1 MVLFPAAGHMPKI
14 FYDPT
19 RTLLP
24 PPTYLMYD
32 PLYRPVCVNKL
43 HTAFL
48 TLKGKVVYLIQSGL
62 TDSQMDSN
70 SIEMNFYCS
79 KLILLQSFYCS
90 G

>member
-1 MVLFPAAGHMPKI
+1 MPKI

-19 RTLLP
+19 RTLL

-48 TLKGKVVYLIQSGL
+48 TLKVKVVYLIQSGV
-62 TDSQMDSN
+62 TDSQIDRDSL
-70 SIEMNFYCS
+70 EMNFYCS
-79 KLILLQSFYCS
+79 KLILVQSFYCS
-90 G
+90 E